1 MEICWVVQK
10 DYNPELNIGAEKMK
24 DLCTVWG
31 SYESWR
37 RCLTD
42 NCVVEDFSEALR
54 LIDRELN
61 LKTNLWTH
69 EENYDNLGR
78 PEALSLHNITIDK
91 TLQDKDDL
99 VALALAGAR
108 YDLVMCIGFDI
119 SLHTEITDKLALHE
133 HKRYLSAIANI
144 VKGFDQTQFV
154 FIDLP
159 ADPSENFDNLANL
172 TCDNIENVLTLV
184 SEL

>member
-10 DYNPELNIGAEKMK
+10 DYDPELGIGAEKMK
-24 DLCTVWG
+24 ELCTVWG
-31 SYESWR
+31 AHSSWR
-37 RCLTD
+37 QCQTD
-42 NCVVEDFSEALR
+42 NCVVEDFSEARR
-54 LIDRELN
+54 LVDRDFN

-69 EENYDNLGR
+69 EENYDDLGR
-78 PEALSLHNITIDK
+78 PEALSLHKITIDK

-119 SLHTEITDKLALHE
+119 SFHEEITDKLELHE
-133 HKRYLSAIANI
+133 HNRYLSAIANI
-144 VKGFDQTQFV
+144 VRGFDQTQFV

-159 ADPSENFDNLANL
+159 ADPAKNFNDLPNF
-172 TCDNIENVLTLV
+172 TCDNIQNVLTLV

>member
-10 DYNPELNIGAEKMK
+10 DYDPKLGIGAEKMK
-24 DLCTVWG
+24 ELCTVWG
-31 SYESWR
+31 SHSSWR
-37 RCLTD
+37 KCLTD
-42 NCVVEDFSEALR
+42 NCVVEDFSEARR
-54 LIDRELN
+54 LVDRDFN

-69 EENYDNLGR
+69 EENYDDLGR
-78 PEALSLHNITIDK
+78 PEALSLHKITIDK

-119 SLHTEITDKLALHE
+119 SFHKDITDKLELHE

-144 VKGFDQTQFV
+144 VRGFNQTQFV

-159 ADPSENFDNLANL
+159 NDPSENFDGLENI
-172 TCDNIENVLTLV
+172 TCDNIQNVLTLV

>member
-10 DYNPELNIGAEKMK
+10 DYDPKLGIGAEKMK
-24 DLCTVWG
+24 ELCTVWG
-31 SYESWR
+31 AHSSWR
-37 RCLTD
+37 QCQTD
-42 NCVVEDFSEALR
+42 NCVVEDFSEARR
-54 LIDRELN
+54 LVDRDFN

-69 EENYDNLGR
+69 EENYDDLGR
-78 PEALSLHNITIDK
+78 PGALSLHKIAIDK

-119 SLHTEITDKLALHE
+119 SFHKDITDKLELHE

-144 VKGFDQTQFV
+144 VRGFNQTQFV
-154 FIDLP
+154 FIDLLD
-159 ADPSENFDNLANL
+159 DPSENFDGLENI
-172 TCDNIENVLTLV
+172 TCDNIQNVLTLV

>member
-1 MEICWVVQK
+1 MEICWVVQS
-10 DYNPELNIGAEKMK
+10 DYDPESGIGSARMK
-24 DLCTVWG
+24 ELCTVWG
-31 SYESWR
+31 SYQSWR
-37 RCLTD
+37 KCQTD
-42 NCVVEDFSEALR
+42 NCVVEDFSEARR

-69 EENYDNLGR
+69 EENYDDLGR
-78 PEALSLHNITIDK
+78 PEALSLHKITIDK

-119 SLHTEITDKLALHE
+119 SFHEEITDKLALHE

-144 VKGFDQTQFV
+144 VRGFDQTQFV
-154 FIDLP
+154 FIDPP
-159 ADPSENFDNLANL
+159 ADPSENFAELPNI
-172 TCDNIENVLTLV
+172 TCDNIQNVLTLV

>member
-1 MEICWVVQK
+1 
-10 DYNPELNIGAEKMK
+10 MK
-24 DLCTVWG
+24 ELCTVWG
-31 SYESWR
+31 SHSSWR
-37 RCLTD
+37 KCLTD
-42 NCVVEDFSEALR
+42 NCVVEDFSEARR
-54 LIDRELN
+54 LVDRDFN

-69 EENYDNLGR
+69 EENYDDLGR
-78 PEALSLHNITIDK
+78 PEALSLHKITIDK

-119 SLHTEITDKLALHE
+119 SLHIEITDKLELRE

-144 VKGFDQTQFV
+144 VRGFSQTQFV

-159 ADPSENFDNLANL
+159 ADLSENFDGL
-172 TCDNIENVLTLV
+172 ENVT
-184 SEL
+184 

>member
-1 MEICWVVQK
+1 VEICWVVQK
-10 DYNPELNIGAEKMK
+10 DYDPKSDIGAEKMK
-24 DLCTVWG
+24 ELCTVWG
-31 SYESWR
+31 SYKSWR
-37 RCLTD
+37 QCQTD
-42 NCVVEDFSEALR
+42 NCVVEDFSEARR
-54 LIDRELN
+54 LVDRDFN

-69 EENYDNLGR
+69 EENYDDLGR
-78 PEALSLHNITIDK
+78 PEALSLHKITIDK

-119 SLHTEITDKLALHE
+119 SFHKDITDKLELHE

-144 VKGFDQTQFV
+144 VRGFDQTQFV

-159 ADPSENFDNLANL
+159 NDPAENFDGLENI
-172 TCDNIENVLTLV
+172 TCDNIQNVLTLV